1 MSGESNQR
9 SGSFSRAERGT
20 RSLEHTWIDALGRV
34 LSPPGSTGEGE
45 LVFQGSW
52 LHTFPAALGWGILK
66 EDSNVR

>member
-9 SGSFSRAERGT
+9 SGSLSRAERGR

-34 LSPPGSTGEGE
+34 LSPPGSTDEGDHE

-52 LHTFPAALGWGILK
+52 LHPFSSSSWMGYSEEG
-66 EDSNVR
+66 